1 MKKTLLILALAL
13 SLNLS
18 YAQRDIDWS
27 IEEILMPTEL
37 RTTGA
42 TANPQNNTAFNYTI
56 VCKNNSDQDTI
67 LPTDTLGIRFFASQG
82 NTIYFGFLDIR
93 DTNQIFIRRINRRVN
108 PGDTIH
114 ISGMHNFGIRPTLS
128 FNLKINFFSIL
139 LNRDRNTGIPQE
151 VAPNLANNF
160 KSKVIVWYAPQGWG
174 VSINDINK
182 DILSVYPNPA
192 TSNLTINLDIVGNN
206 NSFEIFDM
214 SGKLVK
220 ADALN
225 NFDGSQE
232 INVSEFSK
240 GIYILKANNGSQ
252 IYTTKFIV
260 E

>member
-18 YAQRDIDWS
+18 YAQRSVDW
-27 IEEILMPTEL
+27 ELLEILTPTEL
-37 RTTGA
+37 RSGNQST
-42 TANPQNNTAFNYTI
+42 PLLFQYTF
-56 VCKNNSDQDTI
+56 VCKNNSTD
-67 LPTDTLGIRFFASQG
+67 PVFASDTLGYHVICFNGLTGSTVNDVLWFFPNPI
-82 NTIYFGFLDIR
+82 NTIQRTPLLRNCD
-93 DTNQIFIRRINRRVN
+93 

-114 ISGMHNFGIRPTLS
+114 IRGSLTVGLRVSLS
-128 FNLKINFFSIL
+128 RNVRIFASVEVFNRADMFPRELTGTFS
-139 LNRDRNTGIPQE
+139 NNTKTKPMI
-151 VAPNLANNF
+151 
-160 KSKVIVWYAPQGWG
+160 WYNEQGWG

-192 TSNLTINLDIVGNN
+192 TSNLTINLDLVGNN

-240 GIYILKANNGSQ
+240 GVYILKANNGSQ